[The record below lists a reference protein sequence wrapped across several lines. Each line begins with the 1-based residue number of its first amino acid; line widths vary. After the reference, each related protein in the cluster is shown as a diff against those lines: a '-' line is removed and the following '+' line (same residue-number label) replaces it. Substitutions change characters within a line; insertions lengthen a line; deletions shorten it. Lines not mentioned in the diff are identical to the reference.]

1 MCGFA
6 GFIRHHAPQT
16 RSELAVTVE
25 RMSDAIRHRG
35 PDDAGV
41 WVDDT
46 TGVALGFCR
55 LAILDLSEAGHQPQ
69 ASHSGRF
76 VVVFNG
82 EIYNHADLR
91 RELSRCADPPKW
103 IGHSDTETLLAGF
116 ATWGVTQ
123 TLQQAVGMFAIAAW
137 DTVEQRLY
145 LARDRFGEKPLYYGW
160 SNGSFIFGSDLKAL
174 RRFPGFDNA
183 IDRDV
188 LALYTQLSSVPAPYS
203 IYERIY
209 KLQPGCVL
217 TLPLADVPAAPARAL
232 FAPARHN
239 GIEIHRF
246 WSVAD
251 VVSRGLAAPLHDQ
264 REAVE
269 RVEAALADA
278 VRLQSIADVPLGA
291 FLSGGIDSSTIVA
304 LMQAESS
311 RKVNTF
317 TIGFH
322 EDAFNEAAH
331 ASAVARHLGTDHMDL
346 YVSPDEARSV
356 IPKLPELYS
365 EPFADSSQIPTFLVS
380 QMARRHVTVALSGDG
395 ADELFGGYARYPWA
409 RRVWRPLEWMPNFAR
424 RGLAATM
431 QQLPG
436 RAWDVAGRQV
446 PALKTLS
453 RLGDK
458 AQKLGDRLR
467 TADRF
472 DEFYRQLMT
481 TWPADTPVVR
491 GSKRLPTIFD
501 ERVALPAAPTHEE
514 SMMMWDAITYL
525 PDDILQKV
533 DRASMGVG
541 LETRAPFLD
550 HRVAELAWQLPLESK
565 IRNGTTK
572 WIIREILYKH
582 VPREMVDRPK
592 MGFGV
597 PIESWLRGPL
607 REWGEDLLSP
617 TRLESQGYLD
627 AKRVRAKWA
636 EHLSGRRNW
645 QHELWCVLMFQAW
658 LN

>member
-1 MCGFA
+1 
-6 GFIRHHAPQT
+6 
-16 RSELAVTVE
+16 
-25 RMSDAIRHRG
+25 MSDAIRHRG
-35 PDDAGV
+35 PDDSGL
-41 WVDDT
+41 WVDEA

-91 RELSRCADPPKW
+91 RELSKTADPPAW

-116 ATWGVTQ
+116 AAWGVTR
-123 TLQQAVGMFAIAAW
+123 TLQQTVGMFAMAAW
-137 DTVEQRLY
+137 DTVERRLY

-183 IDRDV
+183 IDRGV
-188 LALYTQLSSVPAPYS
+188 LALYTQQSCVPAPYS
-203 IYERIY
+203 IYEHIY

-217 TLPLADVPAAPARAL
+217 MLPLADVPSAPAKAL

-239 GIEIHRF
+239 GIELQRF
-246 WSVAD
+246 WSVTDA
-251 VVSRGLAAPLHDQ
+251 VRHGLATPLRDEH
-264 REAVE
+264 EAVD

-304 LMQAESS
+304 LMQSQS
-311 RKVNTF
+311 TQKVNTF
-317 TIGFH
+317 TIGFR
-322 EDAFNEAAH
+322 EDSFNEARYAR
-331 ASAVARHLGTDHMDL
+331 AVAGHLGTDHVDL
-346 YVSPDEARSV
+346 YVSPEEARSV

-365 EPFADSSQIPTFLVS
+365 EPFADSSQIPTYLVS

-395 ADELFGGYARYPWA
+395 ADELFGGYARYPWG
-409 RRVWRPLEWMPNFAR
+409 RRVWSPLEWMPNFAR
-424 RGLAATM
+424 RGIATTM
-431 QQLPG
+431 QRLP
-436 RAWDVAGRQV
+436 RTAWDVAGSTV

-458 AQKLGDRLR
+458 AQKLGVRLQS
-467 TADRF
+467 ADDF
-472 DEFYRQLMT
+472 DAFYRQLMS
-481 TWPADTPVVR
+481 TWPPDSHVVR
-491 GSKRLPTIFD
+491 GSRPLPTIFD
-501 ERVALPAAPTHEE
+501 ERMTLPATRTPEE
-514 SMMMWDAITYL
+514 RMMLWDAVAYL

-533 DRASMGVG
+533 DRASMGVS

-550 HRVAELAWQLPLESK
+550 HRVAELAWRLPLSTK
-565 IRNGTTK
+565 IRNGTGK
-572 WIIREILYKH
+572 WVIRQVLYKH
-582 VPREMVDRPK
+582 VPRAMVERPK

-597 PIESWLRGPL
+597 PIETWLRGPL
-607 REWGEDLLSP
+607 REWGEDLLSEN
-617 TRLESQGYLD
+617 RLQSEGYLD
-627 AKRVRAKWA
+627 VKQIRTKWA